1 MDMEE
6 NRNLEEILAR
16 IEESERKQERYMR
29 RQFLMTLV
37 MAACCVGVL
46 IAVILAYQNIV
57 PTAQDALLA
66 ISSVTRDLGEVSA
79 QLTEADLGS
88 LVEHVDRMAV
98 TSEEGIKQALEQINA
113 INIDELNQAIEA
125 LYEVISPLARLM
137 ARF

>member
-1 MDMEE
+1 MEE

-16 IEESERKQERYMR
+16 IEESERKQESYMR
-29 RQFLMTLV
+29 RQFLMTMI

-46 IAVILAYQNIV
+46 SAVIFAYRNIV

-66 ISSVTRDLGEVSA
+66 IGNVTEDLGKISA

-88 LVEHVDRMAV
+88 LVAHVDQMAV

-113 INIDELNQAIEA
+113 INIDELNQAIAA
-125 LYEVISPLARLM
+125 LYEVISPLAKLM
-137 ARF
+137 GRF